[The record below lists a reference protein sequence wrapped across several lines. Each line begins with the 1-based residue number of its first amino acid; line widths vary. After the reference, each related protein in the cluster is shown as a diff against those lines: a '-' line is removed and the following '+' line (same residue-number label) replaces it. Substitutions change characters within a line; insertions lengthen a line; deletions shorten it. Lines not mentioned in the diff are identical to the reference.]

1 LALAATGRRSNQVT
15 QAEKD
20 LKQYE
25 YELSQGW
32 IFPGGGIHEELYKAA
47 EESKMTQTTQVSF
60 NPNQLATWKQA
71 RELKSRINSSRP
83 FKNVGISVTDIFIPE
98 WVGGPGG
105 FQEPQ
110 AGGTY
115 WLHFNFSNGSVNNVG
130 LILTEFGIY
139 PESPGYVFTWLLTQV
154 SPK

>member
-1 LALAATGRRSNQVT
+1 MT

-32 IFPGGGIHEELYKAA
+32 IFPGGGIYEKLYKAA

-71 RELKSRINSSRP
+71 RELKSKINSSRP
-83 FKNVGISVTDIFIPE
+83 FKNVGVSVTDIFIPE

-115 WLHFNFSNGSVNNVG
+115 WLDRKSTRLNSSH
-130 LILTEFGIY
+130 LGISY
-139 PESPGYVFTWLLTQV
+139 A
-154 SPK
+154 